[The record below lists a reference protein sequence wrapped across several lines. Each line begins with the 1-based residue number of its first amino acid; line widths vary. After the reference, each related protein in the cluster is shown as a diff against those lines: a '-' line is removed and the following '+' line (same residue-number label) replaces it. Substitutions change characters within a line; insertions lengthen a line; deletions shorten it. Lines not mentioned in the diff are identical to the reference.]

1 MELQVVDRPDGVT
14 QLSLVGRL
22 DVTGL
27 HEVDAQFHA
36 ETTSRQR
43 PAIVD
48 LGGLEYI
55 ASLGMGM
62 LISCASSLKRR
73 GHDVALYLYHQ
84 ANIRI
89 ISAATE
95 QMGIPADKVF
105 NNLQRYGNTSG
116 GSIPIALDEALQAG
130 RISHGDTALMCGF
143 GAGLSWG
150 TALIRW

>member
-73 GHDVALYLYHQ
+73 GHEMVIVGASGDVDKALRRAGIDQ
-84 ANIRI
+84 A
-89 ISAATE
+89 
-95 QMGIPADKVF
+95 IPMVAGV
-105 NNLQRYGNTSG
+105 
-116 GSIPIALDEALQAG
+116 DEALGLLG
-130 RISHGDTALMCGF
+130 RA
-143 GAGLSWG
+143 
-150 TALIRW
+150 